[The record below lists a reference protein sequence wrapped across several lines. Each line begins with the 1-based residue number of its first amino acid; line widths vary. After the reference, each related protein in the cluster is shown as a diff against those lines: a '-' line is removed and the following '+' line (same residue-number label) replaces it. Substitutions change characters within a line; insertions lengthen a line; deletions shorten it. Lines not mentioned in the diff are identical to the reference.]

1 METVDNCHI
10 LHGYSL
16 CTNCSFKHRVHV
28 RIIHIN
34 VYTLVDLQSLLIS
47 ASDQEQSSESNERVP
62 PPASH
67 EASAEVREAGGQTG
81 SWLLP
86 GQGGRQVGG
95 ATLSVQLYRPQC
107 QVLDRGW
114 PATHKTGREEG
125 KGYIH
130 VHVTLYMCMHTQV
143 YTIIMYVHVHV

>member
-16 CTNCSFKHRVHV
+16 CTNCSFKHRVHA
-28 RIIHIN
+28 RIIHVHVN

-62 PPASH
+62 PPAPH
-67 EASAEVREAGGQTG
+67 EASAEVREARGQTG

-125 KGYIH
+125 EGYIH
-130 VHVTLYMCMHTQV
+130 VHVHVCVHVTLYMC
-143 YTIIMYVHVHV
+143 IL